1 MNAVATK
8 SRAAPSVAQAS
19 KKNTAKGISKPLLS
33 LVSDVRNF
41 QGVEGPFAP
50 FAGPDSLTF
59 GGSLLGLASSHR
71 VNVPDLKDIPEDNV
85 TEATDEA
92 GHTWYIRCYGGWLIT
107 AFRELTAQEIEE
119 QNERWEESLIMDIP
133 KIRVMTCRRIA
144 VELMVLAG
152 AMSPDRCPPR
162 SARRLLKKQM
172 LGLAQV
178 QFDLLYGKSV
188 PMSEIRTRMKA
199 RGFECPY

>member
-8 SRAAPSVAQAS
+8 PRAAPSAAQAT
-19 KKNTAKGISKPLLS
+19 KMNPAQGVSKPLLS
-33 LVSDVRNF
+33 LVSDVRHF
-41 QGVEGPFAP
+41 QGVEGRFSP

-59 GGSLLGLASSHR
+59 GGSLLGLANSHR
-71 VNVPDLKDIPEDNV
+71 VNVPDLKEIPEDSV

-92 GHTWYIRCYGGWLIT
+92 GHTWYIRCNGGWLIT

-119 QNERWEESLIMDIP
+119 RNERWEDSLLSGIP
-133 KIRVMTCRRIA
+133 KNRVMTCRRIA
-144 VELMVLAG
+144 VELMVLAE

-162 SARRLLKKQM
+162 SARRLLKQQM
-172 LGLAQV
+172 LGLARV
-178 QFDLLYGKSV
+178 QFDLLHGKSA

-199 RGFECPY
+199 LGFECPY